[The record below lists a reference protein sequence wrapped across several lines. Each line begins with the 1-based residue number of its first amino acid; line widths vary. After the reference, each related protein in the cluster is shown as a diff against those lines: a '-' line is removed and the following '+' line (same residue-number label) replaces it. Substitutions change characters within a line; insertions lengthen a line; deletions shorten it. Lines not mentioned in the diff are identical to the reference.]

1 MTKCAHIRGLV
12 QKKKFLRSVL
22 LQFCPCGSSPDLP
35 LKIWELSQ
43 LDSIFTEDHVPL
55 QAGEQANTL
64 STAANGKEH

>member
-35 LKIWELSQ
+35 LKVWELSQ
-43 LDSIFTEDHVPL
+43 LDSIFTEDHVHL

-64 STAANGKEH
+64 STTANGKEH